1 MTFELLLYGR
11 TLRPLPSSVVVSSGE
26 EAEKQDRLGFVLL
39 QRHIVFIL
47 ILQQGTFWHPKI
59 KVQWAFERLQSLIWE
74 SLLRRRIF
82 CSFFCNTKTITVKWA
97 FEESALRFPFKAA
110 SVFRAPYKYQFHQQ
124 YALFIALEV
133 CALYAVTGDFT
144 QQMLN

>member
-82 CSFFCNTKTITVKWA
+82 CSFFCNTKTI
-97 FEESALRFPFKAA
+97 S
-110 SVFRAPYKYQFHQQ
+110 
-124 YALFIALEV
+124 
-133 CALYAVTGDFT
+133 VTGHLKKVLYVFLLKLLQFLELHT
-144 QQMLN
+144 KSVSLAICFIYCTRGLCIVCRYR